1 MIAKNLLEKGF
12 ILEAIDGRLKVSGKP
27 LSDSEREFIRQN
39 KDTILRELSGW
50 RYPDPPVQGSPLIP
64 RREAV
69 QLINAAIVRIS
80 KVWSKDGSIEP
91 DDSWHERVNEAAMW
105 GTRGEFLAVI
115 QEWEKSETARAKAA
129 GEAV

>member
-1 MIAKNLLEKGF
+1 MIRYLDLLKKMKDE
-12 ILEAIDGRLKVSGKP
+12 GKIP
-27 LSDSEREFIRQN
+27 IQNTAFSSEPVR
-39 KDTILRELSGW
+39 S
-50 RYPDPPVQGSPLIP
+50 RYPDPPVENSPLIP

-69 QLINAAIVRIS
+69 QLINAAMVRIS